1 MDDLARTKPRL
12 ALLLDRFS
20 EVEDAREPW
29 RVVYPLR
36 EVLFLV
42 VCATIASCD
51 DYEAIAD
58 WARPTSISCAASPT
72 STTACRAR
80 TGCAPMNRIDPLC
93 SRPTGTHPITYTRIC
108 QITNAIIAVVVDPIN
123 LGFSCGQRP
132 GLGLPSLAKQ
142 I

>member
-42 VCATIASCD
+42 VCATIASCH

-58 WARPTSISCAASPT
+58 WGEAHLDFLRRFSDFHNGVPCADWL
-72 STTACRAR
+72 R
-80 TGCAPMNRIDPLC
+80 APMSRVDPLW
-93 SRPTGTHPITYTRIC
+93 SMPDGHP
-108 QITNAIIAVVVDPIN
+108 P
-123 LGFSCGQRP
+123 P
-132 GLGLPSLAKQ
+132 
-142 I
+142 

>member
-58 WARPTSISCAASPT
+58 WGEAHLDFLRRFSDFHHGVPCADWL
-72 STTACRAR
+72 R
-80 TGCAPMNRIDPLC
+80 APMNRVDPLC
-93 SRPTGTHPITYTRIC
+93 SRPDGHP
-108 QITNAIIAVVVDPIN
+108 P
-123 LGFSCGQRP
+123 P
-132 GLGLPSLAKQ
+132 
-142 I
+142 